1 MQVIA
6 TNFFKNGF
14 FFIIRRNMPIMID
27 SDFGGRWKGGVW
39 RNTPQNTIN
48 VEKYTTRICEKSVRR
63 RDTRDGTPSSKGD
76 VFFQKKYCIIEKY
89 ILSLQAE

>member
-1 MQVIA
+1 
-6 TNFFKNGF
+6 
-14 FFIIRRNMPIMID
+14 MPIMLD

-63 RDTRDGTPSSKGD
+63 RDTRDGTPSSKGKGEEGLR
-76 VFFQKKYCIIEKY
+76 VEGVWCKV
-89 ILSLQAE
+89 